1 MTISPYINFERQQ
14 WQRLRQDTPMPLTE
28 DDLDQL
34 HGEIE
39 MVSLQ
44 EIRDIYL
51 PLSRLLNYYVTA
63 RQALH
68 DATGRFL
75 DTPEPKVPYVIG
87 VAGSVAVGKSTTSR
101 VLQALLSRWPDHPKV
116 ALVPTDGFIY
126 PNAVLQEQ
134 NIMHRKGFPES
145 YDLPKLLQFLADL
158 KSGKPNLQVPIYSHH
173 NYDILPDQ
181 WQAVDCPD
189 IVVLEGLNILQTGT
203 SGLNA
208 SAQIFVSD
216 YLDFSIFV
224 DAEPGVIEQWY
235 LQRFL
240 SFRQNAF
247 KDPSAY
253 FHRFSQLNQEEATK
267 MALRYWHEINQ
278 INLEQNI
285 LPFKRRAQLILQ
297 KAVDHCIQNVQ
308 LRKI

>member
-1 MTISPYINFERQQ
+1 
-14 WQRLRQDTPMPLTE
+14 MPLTE

-68 DATGRFL
+68 HATGQFL

-101 VLQALLSRWPDHPKV
+101 VLQALLSQWQDHPKV
-116 ALVPTDGFIY
+116 TLVPTDGFIY
-126 PNAVLQEQ
+126 PNAVLQEHD
-134 NIMHRKGFPES
+134 IMHRKGFPES
-145 YDLPKLLQFLADL
+145 YDLSKLLQFLADL
-158 KSGKPNLQVPIYSHH
+158 KSGKPDLQVPIYSHH
-173 NYDILPDQ
+173 NYDILPEQ
-181 WQAVDCPD
+181 WQMVDCPD
-189 IVVLEGLNILQTGT
+189 IVVLEGLNILQTGAF
-203 SGLNA
+203 GLNA
-208 SAQIFVSD
+208 SAQLFVSD

-224 DAEPGVIEQWY
+224 DADPDVIEQWY

-240 SFRQNAF
+240 SFRQHAF
-247 KDPSAY
+247 KDPTAY

-267 MALRYWHEINQ
+267 VALRYWHEINQ

-285 LPFKRRAQLILQ
+285 LPFKRRAQLILH
-297 KAVDHCIQNVQ
+297 KAADHCVQTVQ